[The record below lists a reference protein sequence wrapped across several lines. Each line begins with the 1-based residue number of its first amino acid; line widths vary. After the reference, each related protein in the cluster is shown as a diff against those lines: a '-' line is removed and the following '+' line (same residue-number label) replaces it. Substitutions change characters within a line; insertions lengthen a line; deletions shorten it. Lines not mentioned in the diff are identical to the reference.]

1 MSLAHMRAA
10 IKANASLDELEALA
24 PSLGDNSELLAIPEE
39 QYLMPA
45 DLVCLNPAPAAEI
58 AETTAEPIAAP
69 SGGPCES
76 VPANSGGTP
85 AAPPVL
91 TLSEKQALRKD
102 LTAMVSTCTDADVL
116 TSMLVPKL
124 DLATCADAHKPLR
137 AAIKTAVQAKLK
149 ELTGA
154 KPTAA
159 DMKEL
164 FPEVAKKLKQKPR
177 HVSLTHFGVA
187 QRVQADMAGDLRYN
201 IDQQKWL
208 NWDGCRWVNLRNAQ
222 VQTIARHTVNKIKA
236 HAATLSDVDMDKLE
250 HSDSDSFRRGVV
262 GEMVALERVHLEQLD
277 LDQHAGFMACGNG
290 AIDLATGNLVC
301 ERDLLV
307 TVRNDTDFDPDA
319 KAPLFMRILGEMF
332 EQRVE
337 DISYYELI
345 MGYSIQANPSERA
358 MFFHKG
364 EGTNGKSLMLGAIMK
379 ALGDYAVTTN
389 YKLIADGP
397 GSTMNGSA
405 DGPSPSLRRLMG
417 TRIAYIDEIPVGG
430 NLRDAD
436 VKRFAGGA
444 GTLDAR
450 GLGQETVE
458 FLITFVFHIS
468 CNTMA
473 TVRNGQLATF
483 KRAFPV
489 VYTKQFDAV
498 EDSTLAEKL
507 DMERA
512 GILAWLVRCSLKSQA
527 MRARGE
533 KLRDHMPQS
542 AKDALESIKSEQNPF
557 TAWLDENCERG
568 EGYVMPVQE
577 AWDDYMRHEERV
589 NKDASK
595 VAARSV
601 RKFTQLMKA
610 FNIGRHDEQVMFGKR
625 RAAGFWGWRLRT
637 DVVSDLQVSA
647 TATEAPA
654 TSPASSR
661 KTTPF

>member
-1 MSLAHMRAA
+1 MSAA
-10 IKANASLDELEALA
+10 IKASESLDELAADIIGEMTDENIATPSVNTHELAAAIEA
-24 PSLGDNSELLAIPEE
+24 
-39 QYLMPA
+39 
-45 DLVCLNPAPAAEI
+45 
-58 AETTAEPIAAP
+58 
-69 SGGPCES
+69 
-76 VPANSGGTP
+76 TP
-85 AAPPVL
+85 AAPPL
-91 TLSEKQALRKD
+91 LSLSEKQTLRKD
-102 LTAMVSTCTDADVL
+102 LMAMIGTCTDADML
-116 TSMLVPKL
+116 TSILVPRL
-124 DLATCADAHKPLR
+124 DLATCADDHKTLR
-137 AAIKTAVQAKLK
+137 AAIKAAVQTKLK

-159 DMKEL
+159 DMRDL
-164 FPEVAKKLKQKPR
+164 FPDVAKKLKPKAR

-187 QRVQADMAGDLRYN
+187 ERVQADMAGDLRYN

-208 NWDGCRWVNLRNAQ
+208 NWDGCRWMNLRNAQ
-222 VQTIARHTVNKIKA
+222 VQTIARKTVNKIKA
-236 HAATLSDVDMDKLE
+236 YVATLSDVDMEKLE
-250 HSDSDSFRRGVV
+250 HADSDAFRRGVV
-262 GEMVALERVHLEQLD
+262 GEMVALERMHLEQLD

-332 EQRVE
+332 EQREE
-337 DISYYELI
+337 DINYYELI

-379 ALGDYAVTTN
+379 VLGDYAVTTN

-397 GSTMNGSA
+397 GNTMNGSA
-405 DGPSPSLRRLMG
+405 DGASPSLRRLMG

-458 FLITFVFHIS
+458 FLITFVFHIA

-473 TVRNGQLATF
+473 TVRNGQAATF
-483 KRAFPV
+483 KRTFPV

-507 DMERA
+507 DLERA
-512 GILAWLVRCSLKSQA
+512 GILAWLVRCSLKYQA

-557 TAWLDENCERG
+557 TAWLADNCEPG

-577 AWDDYMRHEERV
+577 AWEDYMQHEERV

-595 VAARSV
+595 VAARST
-601 RKFTQLMKA
+601 RKFTQLMKS
-610 FNIGRHDEQVMFGKR
+610 FNVGRHDKQVILGER
-625 RAAGFWGWRLRT
+625 RVAGFWGWRLRT

-647 TATEAPA
+647 AAAKAKASALEAA
-654 TSPASSR
+654 RAR
-661 KTTPF
+661 ETTPV

>member
-1 MSLAHMRAA
+1 MSLSHMSAA
-10 IKANASLDELEALA
+10 IKASDSLDELAADDIGEMRAEAVA
-24 PSLGDNSELLAIPEE
+24 TASGD
-39 QYLMPA
+39 
-45 DLVCLNPAPAAEI
+45 
-58 AETTAEPIAAP
+58 T
-69 SGGPCES
+69 CES
-76 VPANSGGTP
+76 VADIGATP
-85 AAPPVL
+85 AAPPIL
-91 TLSEKQALRKD
+91 SLSEKQTLRKD
-102 LTAMVSTCTDADVL
+102 LMAMIATCTDADVL
-116 TSMLVPKL
+116 TSILAPKL
-124 DLATCADAHKPLR
+124 DVATYADDHKPLR
-137 AAIKTAVQAKLK
+137 GAIKAAVQTKVK

-164 FPEVAKKLKQKPR
+164 FPDVAKKLKQKSR

-201 IDQQKWL
+201 INQQKWL
-208 NWDGCRWVNLRNAQ
+208 NWNGCRWENLQNAQ
-222 VQTIARHTVNKIKA
+222 IQTIARSTVNKIKA
-236 HAATLSDVDMDKLE
+236 YAATLPDVDLDKLE
-250 HSDSDSFRRGVV
+250 HADSDTFRRGVV
-262 GEMVALERVHLEQLD
+262 GEMVALERMHVEQSD
-277 LDQHAGFMACGNG
+277 LDQRAGFLACGNG
-290 AIDLATGNLVC
+290 AIDLATGSLVC

-332 EQRVE
+332 EQRE
-337 DISYYELI
+337 GDIYYYELI

-364 EGTNGKSLMLGAIMK
+364 EGTNGKSLMLGAIIK
-379 ALGDYAVTTN
+379 ALGEYAVTTN
-389 YKLIADGP
+389 YRLIADGP

-405 DGPSPSLRRLMG
+405 DGPSPSLRRLMAK
-417 TRIAYIDEIPVGG
+417 RIAYIDEIPVGG

-436 VKRFAGGA
+436 VKRLAGGA

-458 FLITFVFHIS
+458 FLITFVFHIA

-473 TVRNGQLATF
+473 TVRGGQAAAF

-512 GILAWLVRCSLKSQA
+512 GILAWLVRCSLKYKA

-557 TAWLDENCERG
+557 TAWLEENCERG
-568 EGYVMPVQE
+568 ESYVMPVVE

-589 NKDASK
+589 NKDVTK

-601 RKFTQLMKA
+601 RKFSQLMKA

-647 TATEAPA
+647 TAAEAPA
-654 TSPASSR
+654 PASEPAR
-661 KTTPF
+661 ARETTPF

>member
-1 MSLAHMRAA
+1 MNLEHLIAA
-10 IKANASLDELEALA
+10 IKVSDSLDRAALA
-24 PSLGDNSELLAIPEE
+24 PRAG
-39 QYLMPA
+39 PA
-45 DLVCLNPAPAAEI
+45 MNVRIEATPAPANSA
-58 AETTAEPIAAP
+58 
-69 SGGPCES
+69 
-76 VPANSGGTP
+76 VPARMVPDQKTAVS
-85 AAPPVL
+85 L
-91 TLSEKQALRKD
+91 EEKQALRKD
-102 LTAMVSTCTDADVL
+102 LSAMISTCTDADVL
-116 TSMLVPKL
+116 TSTLVPKL
-124 DLATCADAHKPLR
+124 DLATCADDHKPLR
-137 AAIKTAVQAKLK
+137 AAIKAAVQAKLK
-149 ELTGA
+149 KLTGA

-159 DMKEL
+159 DMKDL
-164 FPEVAKKLKQKPR
+164 FPDVAKKLKPKAR

-187 QRVQADMAGDLRYN
+187 ERVQADMAGDLRYN

-208 NWDGCRWVNLRNAQ
+208 NWDGCRWMNLRNAQ
-222 VQTIARHTVNKIKA
+222 VQTIARKTVNKIKA
-236 HAATLSDVDMDKLE
+236 YVATLSDVDMDKLE
-250 HSDSDSFRRGVV
+250 HADSDAFRRGVV
-262 GEMVALERVHLEQLD
+262 GEMVALERMHVEQLD
-277 LDQHAGFMACGNG
+277 LDQHSGFMACGNG

-332 EQRVE
+332 EQREE
-337 DISYYELI
+337 DIKYYELI

-379 ALGDYAVTTN
+379 ALGDNAVTTN

-397 GSTMNGSA
+397 GTTMNGNA
-405 DGPSPSLRRLMG
+405 DGPSPSLRRLMAK
-417 TRIAYIDEIPVGG
+417 RIAYIDEIPVGG

-436 VKRFAGGA
+436 VKRLAGGA

-450 GLGQETVE
+450 GLGQESVE
-458 FLITFVFHIS
+458 FLISFVFHIA
-468 CNTMA
+468 CNTMG
-473 TVRNGQLATF
+473 TIRGGQSAAF

-507 DMERA
+507 DLERM
-512 GILAWLVRCSLKSQA
+512 GILTWLVRCSLKYQA

-533 KLRDHMPQS
+533 SLRDHMPQS
-542 AKDALESIKSEQNPF
+542 AKDALDSIKSEQNPF
-557 TAWLDENCERG
+557 TAWLEENCERG
-568 EGYVMPVQE
+568 EGYVMPVQA
-577 AWDDYMRHEERV
+577 AWDDYMQHEERV

-601 RKFTQLMKA
+601 RKFTQLMRA

-647 TATEAPA
+647 TAAKA
-654 TSPASSR
+654 AAR
-661 KTTPF
+661 AHKTT